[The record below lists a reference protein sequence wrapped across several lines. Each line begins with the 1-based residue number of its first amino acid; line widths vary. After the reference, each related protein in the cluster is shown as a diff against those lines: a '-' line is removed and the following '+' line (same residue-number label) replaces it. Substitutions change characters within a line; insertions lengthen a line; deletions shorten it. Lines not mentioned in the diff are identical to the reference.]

1 MMLLPRAARFALLAV
16 LDVALHARARPVSSK
31 ELAARH
37 DFPPRRLE
45 GLLQALVRAGILRSL
60 RGPSGGY
67 ELARE
72 RRRLTA
78 AEIVRVALRAESDDE
93 EVCARR
99 SDASLEAALTPV
111 LEQIEAC
118 VFERLERISLDDLH
132 ASAVARGF
140 GERPDAGGDFDI

>member
-1 MMLLPRAARFALLAV
+1 V
-16 LDVALHARARPVSSK
+16 
-31 ELAARH
+31 AARH
-37 DFPPRRLE
+37 DF
-45 GLLQALVRAGILRSL
+45 RAAVEDIAGAGA
-60 RGPSGGY
+60 RGNTEEPTRPSGGY

-140 GERPDAGGDFDI
+140 GERQDAGGDFDI

>member
-16 LDVALHARARPVSSK
+16 LDVSLHARARPVPSK

-37 DFPPRRLE
+37 YFPPRRLE

-93 EVCARR
+93 EGCAH
-99 SDASLEAALTPV
+99 APLEAALTPV

-118 VFERLERISLDDLH
+118 VFERLQTISLDDLH
-132 ASAVARGF
+132 ASALARGF
-140 GERPDAGGDFDI
+140 GERQDAGGDFDI

>member
-1 MMLLPRAARFALLAV
+1 VMLLPRAARFALLAV

-37 DFPPRRLE
+37 DLPPRRLE
-45 GLLQALVRAGILRSL
+45 SLLQALVRAGILKSL

-72 RRRLTA
+72 RRRLNA
-78 AEIVRVALRAESDDE
+78 AEIVRVALRAESENDE
-93 EVCARR
+93 GCARQ
-99 SDASLEAALTPV
+99 DQASLEAALAPV

-118 VFERLERISLDDLH
+118 VFERLETISLDDLH
-132 ASAVARGF
+132 AGALARGF
-140 GERPDAGGDFDI
+140 GEKGDAAGDFEI